1 MEPSLTSGLARP
13 RGTYGIV
20 DDLWNAICFKI
31 IAVYELTRFQLLISN
46 ATLSITDFYSVL
58 MTDLLTIH
66 YAATH
71 SMTDCLS
78 GFDDRLP
85 TGIRSSIPGG
95 PKERTEQKV
104 RRYGT
109 PNETKISKR
118 KRQQIVSESS
128 FDVAVDY
135 DFGLF

>member
-1 MEPSLTSGLARP
+1 
-13 RGTYGIV
+13 
-20 DDLWNAICFKI
+20 
-31 IAVYELTRFQLLISN
+31 
-46 ATLSITDFYSVL
+46 

-78 GFDDRLP
+78 GF
-85 TGIRSSIPGG
+85 TSFG
-95 PKERTEQKV
+95 PPAGPPDLLFGPP
-104 RRYGT
+104 YGT